1 MRLVVLSFL
10 LGMVIWHD
18 ILFVV
23 NSVSK
28 NLQSATMC
36 VDSTLQQIGGV
47 MDFFDNY
54 RNVGFASS
62 LKIAKGLASEMGIK
76 PSFPIK
82 RTVTRKRQ
90 FDEPDHD
97 EEVLLAEKAFE
108 VNYFLVMVDVAKVS
122 LENRFEE
129 LKVFKNIFRFLLN
142 SKYLK
147 SLNDI
152 DLRKCCEKFVETFS

>member
-1 MRLVVLSFL
+1 
-10 LGMVIWHD
+10 
-18 ILFVV
+18 
-23 NSVSK
+23 
-28 NLQSATMC
+28 
-36 VDSTLQQIGGV
+36 
-47 MDFFDNY
+47 
-54 RNVGFASS
+54 
-62 LKIAKGLASEMGIK
+62 LKIAKGLASEMGME
-76 PSFPIK
+76 PSFSIK